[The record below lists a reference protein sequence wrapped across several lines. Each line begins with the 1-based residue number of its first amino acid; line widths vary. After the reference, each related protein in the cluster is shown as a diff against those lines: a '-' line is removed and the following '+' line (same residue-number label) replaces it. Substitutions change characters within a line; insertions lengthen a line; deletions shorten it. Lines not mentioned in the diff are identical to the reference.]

1 MKEHKHDIG
10 SFTSR
15 GGGEMSWEINP
26 FCLFC
31 VDALEKETW

>member
-15 GGGEMSWEINP
+15 GGGGNELGDKS
-26 FCLFC
+26 FLSVLC
-31 VDALEKETW
+31 